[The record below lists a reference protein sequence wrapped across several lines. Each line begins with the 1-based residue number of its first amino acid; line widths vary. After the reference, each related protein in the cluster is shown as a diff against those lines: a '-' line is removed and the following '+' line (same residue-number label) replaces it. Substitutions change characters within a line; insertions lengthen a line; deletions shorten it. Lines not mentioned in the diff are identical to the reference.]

1 MIVLGIDGGGTSTRA
16 LLADGT
22 GTVLGTGRSRGSNP
36 NNLPRET
43 CRAHLAE
50 AFAGACAAA
59 GHRGPVDHVFMGA
72 AGIKDDTDALV
83 MQELVAE
90 SLGLPSER
98 IRVANDLLNSLA
110 GGLAGRPG
118 IALIAGTGSHC
129 LGRNSRG
136 ETATC
141 GGWGWLMC
149 DVGSGHFLGQRALQ
163 AVVRAADGRGPATSL
178 SVAVLNELGID
189 APSALLRRVYD
200 PSVGPAG
207 IAALARLVLDA
218 AREDDA
224 VARDILREGADG
236 LALLVQ
242 RVGQRLFSG
251 ASPGV
256 VLTGGVAL
264 SGEPYQPLITQS
276 IQGLLPGARVQPP
289 ELPPEAGAVLNALGL
304 AGIAP
309 EPAVLQKLKTT
320 LAL

>member
-16 LLADGT
+16 LLADHT
-22 GTVLGTGRSRGSNP
+22 GTVLGTGRSQGSNP
-36 NNLPRET
+36 NNLPREK
-43 CRAHLAE
+43 CRSHLAQ
-50 AFAGACAAA
+50 AFTGACAAA
-59 GHRGPVDHVFMGA
+59 GHQGAVDQVFMGA
-72 AGIKDDTDALV
+72 AGIKDETDARA

-90 SLGLPSER
+90 SLNLPLER

-129 LGRNSRG
+129 LGRNAAGRTS
-136 ETATC
+136 TC

-163 AVVRAADGRGPATSL
+163 VVVRAADGRGPETSL
-178 SVAVLNELGID
+178 SAAVLGELGIE

-218 AREDDA
+218 ARSGDA
-224 VARDILREGADG
+224 VARGILQEGADG
-236 LALLVQ
+236 LAALVQ
-242 RVGQRLFSG
+242 QVGQRLFPG
-251 ASPGV
+251 APPEV

-264 SGEPYQPLITQS
+264 SGVPYQPMINQS
-276 IQGLLPGARVQPP
+276 IADRLPGARISPP
-289 ELPPEAGAVLNALGL
+289 ELPPEAGAVLNALDL

-309 EPAVLQKLKTT
+309 EAAVLQKLKTT
-320 LAL
+320 LSL